1 MAEEKSRKRL
11 IKSESMREKSDKAV
25 TRAGKPRRLSST
37 ASAASRPFKAASRI
51 AKKEYY
57 VVQPR
62 EDGFKGFL
70 TKKRRWTPGY
80 FRSSIKELRL
90 VTWPDRKETWKLV
103 VSVFIFSI
111 IFGTAIAVVDF
122 GLDKLFKRAFL

>member
-11 IKSESMREKSDKAV
+11 IKPESMREKSDKAV
-25 TRAGKPRRLSST
+25 TRAGKQRRLSST
-37 ASAASRPFKAASRI
+37 ASIVSKPFKAASHI

-80 FRSSIKELRL
+80 FRAAFKELKL
-90 VTWPDRKETWKLV
+90 VAWPDRKSTWKLV

-111 IFGTAIAVVDF
+111 AFGTVIAIVDY
-122 GLDKLFKRAFL
+122 GLDKLFKKAFL